1 MKTLLIIITILSTAG
16 LLAQE
21 EYKEHIE
28 SIRKGD
34 SRKPSPSSL
43 LKDTTFLDYA
53 INEIIKSEEIIYIS
67 NRRLLQLFEVDTCS
81 MWSVEMRDTIND
93 TTRIEISIKT
103 QKFNPDA
110 NNIEKYKKEEY
121 KDYIENINN
130 LRAYGATYKLPEIE
144 FSNIQI
150 LVNNFPLDI
159 PDSAFKNLYEPNLCD
174 SYGFVR
180 QVQAYTSL
188 DGKYIYIYIYGGHAA
203 DTYFT
208 KLIFDHKRFITKW
221 TVEYGQLSVFGCFY
235 ERFIG
240 Y

>member
-21 EYKEHIE
+21 EYEAHIE
-28 SIRKGD
+28 SIRKVD
-34 SRKPSPSSL
+34 NRKPSPSSI

-53 INEIIKSEEIIYIS
+53 INEIIKPEEIIYIS
-67 NRRLLQLFEVDTCS
+67 NRRLLQSFEIDTCS
-81 MWSVEMRDTIND
+81 KWNVEMIDTIND

-103 QKFNPDA
+103 KEFNPDA
-110 NNIEKYKKEEY
+110 NNIEKYKEEEY
-121 KDYIENINN
+121 KENINN
-130 LRAYGATYKLPEIE
+130 LRAYGATYQLPEIE
-144 FSNIQI
+144 FSSIQI
-150 LVNNFPLDI
+150 LVNDLSLDI
-159 PDSAFKNLYEPNLCD
+159 PDSAFKNLYEPSLCE

-203 DTYFT
+203 GTYFT

-221 TVEYGQLSVFGCFY
+221 TVEYGHLSVFGCFS